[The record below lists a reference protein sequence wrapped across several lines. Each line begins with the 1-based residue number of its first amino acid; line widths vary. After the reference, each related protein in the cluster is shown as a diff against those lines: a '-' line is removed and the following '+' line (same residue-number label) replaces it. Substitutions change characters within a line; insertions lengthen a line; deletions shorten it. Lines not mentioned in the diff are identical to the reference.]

1 MRDEVLGSEEKKEDE
16 VDEENVAT
24 EADPRETCCWPGWTF
39 TDDVVVFQPVEK
51 FSKRPRSAA
60 AEVAES
66 ASDSSSEGEEKKR
79 RREEEKKSLVYHT
92 LWLPYDTV
100 HCSLGIPRSS
110 LQRKAKKKKKGGC

>member
-16 VDEENVAT
+16 VDEENVAV
-24 EADPRETCCWPGWTF
+24 EIDFRPGKASDPRETCCWPGWTF

-66 ASDSSSEGEEKKR
+66 ASDSSSEEGEEKKR

-92 LWLPYDTV
+92 LWLP
-100 HCSLGIPRSS
+100 
-110 LQRKAKKKKKGGC
+110 KKPKK